1 MKPDMKTFARNLASF
16 RQMTWIAFGAT
27 FFLVAVGG
35 VVRVTG
41 SGLGCPD
48 WPTCWGCWLPP
59 SSQEVIPTQVSS
71 DGRTYYEDKFG
82 RKHALSEFDAAKMWI
97 EYLNRLVGVA
107 IGLLILWA
115 FLRSLRLRKTS
126 PRHFQGA
133 LLALLMVAFQG
144 WLGAVVV
151 RSELVPGIIT
161 LHMVIAMILLCLL
174 LLGRSAREKGPDCPA
189 ENQADPRPRAS
200 RILAG
205 AVLVQVILGTRAKA
219 SIPSLK
225 TLKGAWG
232 SLAGELTLR
241 SPAPPFSGSCYCNPA
256 LMEKFVEAERGH
268 ATGGLAC
275 RGSHI
280 GANGIRNNT
289 SLRRPA
295 AHSPN
300 PSPRRFRG
308 PDLPLLHIGWP
319 PVPQGQKFQ
328 RRPRLLISTAI
339 KVLNRHDLARS
350 GNDDIKR
357 LPKHAIVSM
366 NFHGPR
372 TARPR
377 PTPLPSTDPA

>member
-174 LLGRSAREKGPDCPA
+174 LALARSAREKGPDGLA
-189 ENQADPRPRAS
+189 ENQADPRPCLQA

-205 AVLVQVILGTRAKA
+205 AVLAQVILGTQVREGIDPFIKDAQGL
-219 SIPSLK
+219 PRE
-225 TLKGAWG
+225 AW
-232 SLAGELTLR
+232 LAEVGLFDHLHR
-241 SPAPPFSGSCYCNPA
+241 PFSWLVLLLA
-256 LMEKFVEAERGH
+256 LLSWK
-268 ATGGLAC
+268 
-275 RGSHI
+275 
-280 GANGIRNNT
+280 
-289 SLRRPA
+289 SLRRRNADLQRA
-295 AHSPN
+295 ALLVV
-300 PSPRRFRG
+300 G
-308 PDLPLLHIGWP
+308 LTLVQMALGIILAYGGLPPTAQTLHLAGSAALICLSFHIGWP
-319 PVPQGQKFQ
+319 
-328 RRPRLLISTAI
+328 
-339 KVLNRHDLARS
+339 
-350 GNDDIKR
+350 
-357 LPKHAIVSM
+357 
-366 NFHGPR
+366 
-372 TARPR
+372 ARPAR
-377 PTPLPSTDPA
+377 AKNSLTETAPTH